1 MPSTAKNFNNINLLS
16 EENVKK
22 YILPQYNLS
31 NADITQIKFK
41 DTDKQRAVYKV
52 QFYDECYCLKKV
64 YYSVKDLLFVYSAI
78 EWLYRNNINVPRI
91 LKTNTNSRFV
101 NYNNMLFILTPW
113 VNGTKCDYDNI
124 DHILACSTNLARMH
138 KVSINFIPICG
149 SSIKEDYSTLST
161 SIRKHYESLLNFSN
175 LAYKYNDS
183 FSKLYLEHFD
193 SSSKLAE
200 YSASIAYD
208 INLNNLTKSL
218 CHLDYV
224 NKNIIFDNNNEIWVI
239 DFDKCRNDF
248 CAHDISYCL
257 RRLLKRDNTKWD
269 LELAISFLEL
279 YDKILPLT
287 LDDYKYILVYLAFPQ
302 RYWKISR
309 DYYGNINK
317 CNKKAFYNLLNNS
330 TNKNQYQLDFIE
342 SLKKYIENKF
352 NVTQLVKS
360 KN

>member
-1 MPSTAKNFNNINLLS
+1 MISTAKNLNNIDLLS

-22 YILPQYNLS
+22 YILPQYNLA
-31 NADITQIKFK
+31 NADISQIKFK

-52 QFYDECYCLKKV
+52 SYFNKSYCLKKV

-78 EWLYRNNINVPRI
+78 EWLYRNNIHVPRI
-91 LKTNTNSRFV
+91 LPTNTNSRFID
-101 NYNNMLFILTPW
+101 YNNMLFILTPW
-113 VNGTKCDYDNI
+113 VDGIKCDYDNI
-124 DHILACSTNLARMH
+124 DHVLACSTNLANMH
-138 KVSINFIPICG
+138 KVSVTFKPICG
-149 SSIKEDYSTLST
+149 SSIKENYSIMGT
-161 SIRKHYESLLNFSN
+161 SIYKHYESLLKFSN
-175 LAYKYNDS
+175 LAYKYDDA

-193 SSSKLAE
+193 SSIKLAK
-200 YSASIAYD
+200 YSADISYD
-208 INLNNLTKSL
+208 IDQNNLTKSL

-224 NKNIIFDNNNEIWVI
+224 NKNIIFDANNEIWVI

-257 RRLLKRDNTKWD
+257 RRLLKRDGTKWD

-279 YDKILPLT
+279 YDNVQPLT

-317 CNKKAFYNLLNNS
+317 CNKKAFINLLTNS
-330 TNKNQYQLDFIE
+330 TDKNQYQLDFVYGLI
-342 SLKKYIENKF
+342 SYIENKF
-352 NVTQLVKS
+352 KTS
-360 KN
+360 KLI

>member
-22 YILPQYNLS
+22 YILPQYNLT

-52 QFYDECYCLKKV
+52 QYFDECYCLKKV

-78 EWLYRNNINVPRI
+78 EWLYRNNIHVPRI
-91 LKTNTNSRFV
+91 LKTATNSRFV
-101 NYNNMLFILTPW
+101 NYNNMLFILPPW

-124 DHILACSTNLARMH
+124 DHILACSTNLASMH
-138 KVSINFIPICG
+138 KVSINFKPICG
-149 SSIKEDYSTLST
+149 SSLKEDYSTLST
-161 SIRKHYESLLNFSN
+161 SIYKHYESLLNFSN
-175 LAYKYNDS
+175 LAYKYNDA

-193 SSSKLAE
+193 SSSKLAR
-200 YSASIAYD
+200 YSANIAYD

-224 NKNIIFDNNNEIWVI
+224 NKNIIFDTNNEIWVI
-239 DFDKCRNDF
+239 DFDKCRNDY

-279 YDKILPLT
+279 YDKILPLS

-302 RYWKISR
+302 RYWKIAR

-317 CNKKAFYNLLNNS
+317 CNKKAFFNLLNNS
-330 TNKNQYQLDFIE
+330 TNKNEYQLDFIE
-342 SLKKYIENKF
+342 KLKSYVENKF
-352 NVTQLVKS
+352 KITLK
-360 KN
+360 

>member
-1 MPSTAKNFNNINLLS
+1 MPSTVKNFNNIALLS

-22 YILPQYNLS
+22 YILPQYNLA

-52 QFYDECYCLKKV
+52 QYFDECYCLKKV

-91 LKTNTNSRFV
+91 LPTSTNSRFV
-101 NYNNMLFILTPW
+101 NYSNMLFILTPW
-113 VNGTKCDYDNI
+113 VNGIKCDYDNI
-124 DHILACSTNLARMH
+124 DHVLACGSNLANMH
-138 KVSINFIPICG
+138 KTSINFKPICG
-149 SSIKEDYSTLST
+149 SSIKEGYGSLST
-161 SIRKHYESLLNFSN
+161 SIYKHYLGLLNFSN

-183 FSKLYLEHFD
+183 FSNLYLRHFD
-193 SSSKLAE
+193 SSIKLAK
-200 YSASIAYD
+200 YSTDIACTMD
-208 INLNNLTKSL
+208 TNNLTRSL

-224 NKNIIFDNNNEIWVI
+224 NKNIIFDNNKGIWVI
-239 DFDKCRNDF
+239 DFDKCRYDY

-269 LELAISFLEL
+269 LEIAISFLEL
-279 YDKILPLT
+279 YNKILPLT

-309 DYYGNINK
+309 DYYANINK
-317 CNKKAFYNLLNNS
+317 CNKKAFIHLLE
-330 TNKNQYQLDFIE
+330 TGANKNDYQLDFI
-342 SLKKYIENKF
+342 KKFTTYIENKF
-352 NVTQLVKS
+352 KVNLE
-360 KN
+360 

>member
-1 MPSTAKNFNNINLLS
+1 MPSIAKNFNNISLLS

-22 YILPQYNLS
+22 YILPQYNLT

-52 QFYDECYCLKKV
+52 QYFDECYCLKKV

-78 EWLYRNNINVPRI
+78 EWLYRNDIHVPRI

-113 VNGTKCDYDNI
+113 IDGIKCDYDNI

-138 KVSINFIPICG
+138 KTSINFKPICG

-161 SIRKHYESLLNFSN
+161 SIYKHYENLLNFSN
-175 LAYKYNDS
+175 LAYKYNDA

-193 SSSKLAE
+193 SSSKLAQC
-200 YSASIAYD
+200 SADIAYD
-208 INLNNLTKSL
+208 INLDNLTKSL

-224 NKNIIFDNNNEIWVI
+224 NKNIIFDTNNDIWVI
-239 DFDKCRNDF
+239 DFDKCRNDY

-279 YDKILPLT
+279 YDKVLPLT

-317 CNKKAFYNLLNNS
+317 CNKKAFFNLLSNS
-330 TNKNQYQLDFIE
+330 TNKNEYQLDFAYK
-342 SLKKYIENKF
+342 LKTYIENKF
-352 NVTQLVKS
+352 KTT
-360 KN
+360 